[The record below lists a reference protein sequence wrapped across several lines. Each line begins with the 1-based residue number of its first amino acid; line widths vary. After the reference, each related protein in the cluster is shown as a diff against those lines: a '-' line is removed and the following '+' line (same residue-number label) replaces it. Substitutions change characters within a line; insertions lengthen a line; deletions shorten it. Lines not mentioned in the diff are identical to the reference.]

1 MIEIQKQNAP
11 ILGEICF
18 WTLADI
24 SITRDELENLFN
36 KYGLDKKYLPPVV
49 SDKKA
54 FSRALKDL
62 EKKEK
67 EKMVRKIADNEDIIA
82 YCIVDEI
89 ADQNNI
95 DVDYE
100 LVDAIIFN
108 KKEQNIKLKLN
119 KVDYKWIEEN
129 FEYFK
134 TIYTVD
140 DIRAMIVKVLKSI
153 NSILIR
159 KHGGVYFVPKNSI
172 SELNKLK
179 NIINEIGSSKFY
191 TLAIYDIEETKKTAI
206 KLFKE
211 DFLSELKESAEHV
224 IELINKDAHSRYIQ
238 NSIEK
243 FKKSIEK
250 LSMFK
255 TLLQFEAED
264 IEEIIKSY
272 QEKIS
277 KNLLSSIA

>member
-1 MIEIQKQNAP
+1 MIQIQKQNAP

-18 WTLADI
+18 WTLADV
-24 SITRDELENLFN
+24 SITREDLEKLFD
-36 KYGLDKKYLPPVV
+36 KHGLDKKYLPPVV

-67 EKMVRKIADNEDIIA
+67 EKLVRKIADNEDIIA

-108 KKEQNIKLKLN
+108 KKDQTIRLKLN
-119 KVDYKWIEEN
+119 KVNHKWIEEN

-153 NSILIR
+153 NAILIR

-172 SELNKLK
+172 AELDKLK
-179 NIINEIGSSKFY
+179 GIVNDIGASEFY
-191 TLAIYDIEETKKTAI
+191 TLAIYNIEETKKTAI

-238 NSIEK
+238 NSIDK

-255 TLLQFEAED
+255 SLLQFEAED
-264 IEEIIKSY
+264 LDKIIREY

-277 KNLLSSIA
+277 KALISQI

>member
-1 MIEIQKQNAP
+1 MMLGQKQNAP

-18 WTLADI
+18 WTLADV
-24 SITRDELENLFN
+24 SITREDLENLFD
-36 KYGLDKKYLPPVV
+36 KHGLDKKYLPPVV

-67 EKMVRKIADNEDIIA
+67 EKLVRKIADNEDIIA

-119 KVDYKWIEEN
+119 NVDHKWIEQN

-140 DIRAMIVKVLKSI
+140 DIRTMIVKVLKNI

-179 NIINEIGSSKFY
+179 NIVNEIGLSEFY
-191 TLAIYDIEETKKTAI
+191 TLAIYDIEETKKTAV

-211 DFLSELKESAEHV
+211 DFLSELKETADHV
-224 IELINKDAHSRYIQ
+224 IELINKDAHSRHIQ

-255 TLLQFEAED
+255 TLLQFEAKD
-264 IEEIIKSY
+264 IDEIIKNY

-277 KNLLSSIA
+277 QSLLTNI

>member
-1 MIEIQKQNAP
+1 MIPTQKQNAP

-18 WTLADI
+18 WTLTNV
-24 SITRDELENLFN
+24 SITRENLEDLFD
-36 KYGLDKKYLPPVV
+36 KHGFDKKYLPPVV
-49 SDKKA
+49 SEKKA

-67 EKMVRKIADNEDIIA
+67 EKLVRKIADTEEHIA

-100 LVDAIIFN
+100 LVDAIIFD
-108 KKEQNIKLKLN
+108 KKNQTIKLKLN
-119 KVDYKWIEEN
+119 KVDHNWIQNN

-140 DIRAMIVKVLKSI
+140 DIRSMIVKVLKDI

-159 KHGGVYFVPKNSI
+159 KHGGVYFVPKDSI
-172 SELNKLK
+172 AELDKLK
-179 NIINEIGSSKFY
+179 NIVNEIGSSEFY
-191 TLAIYDIEETKKTAI
+191 TLAIYDIDETKKTAI

-211 DFLSELKESAEHV
+211 DFLSELKENAEHI
-224 IELINKDAHSRYIQ
+224 IELITKDAHARHIQ
-238 NSIEK
+238 KSINN

-255 TLLQFEAED
+255 SLLQFEAED
-264 IEEIIKSY
+264 IDKIIKGY
-272 QEKIS
+272 QEKIRQS
-277 KNLLSSIA
+277 LFS